1 MDHHRSRSPNSRYH
15 NHHHSAY
22 RRERGH
28 GRRNHSD
35 GDPLTHHRDQLD
47 VKTGQTPLRSQTLS
61 TRKDLYE
68 RDFPLYRQ
76 PVEVGCFSLDSQRRF
91 FNDGR
96 QMRYYVEPDK
106 NPNFDLKDGY
116 KDRYVRR
123 DENVKEKLDH
133 ILRWILA
140 NKETLKS
147 KGTADSPR

>member
-15 NHHHSAY
+15 DHHHSAH

-28 GRRNHSD
+28 SRRNNYDD
-35 GDPLTHHRDQLD
+35 GHLTHRRDQFD
-47 VKTGQTPLRSQTLS
+47 VKTEQNPLRSQTLS

-76 PVEVGCFSLDSQRRF
+76 PVEVGSFSLDAQRRF
-91 FNDGR
+91 FNDRR

-106 NPNFDLKDGY
+106 SPNFDLKDGY
-116 KDRYVRR
+116 RDRYIRR

-140 NKETLKS
+140 NKGTLKS
-147 KGTADSPR
+147 KETTDSR